1 MHRMSRWTQLVE
13 KLTTCR
19 IYPKCQCDVA
29 AYITKSLQ
37 MSEDSSNPVYKLI
50 TDSILQLVLINVLIR
65 SIFEQLKFYKV
76 V

>member
-1 MHRMSRWTQLVE
+1 
-13 KLTTCR
+13 
-19 IYPKCQCDVA
+19 
-29 AYITKSLQ
+29 